1 MPETVWDLSHVRHKR
16 GLNGEKSALL
26 GRRRASM
33 GPKPQ
38 EPRASPPVPLAPDG
52 TAGQTLRNHRFTA
65 IPGEC
70 VMTDVSRPS
79 RLARPR
85 GPFSLKTLL
94 LAGGL
99 LAAGSLGAGIT
110 AAPAQAEVERWTV
123 VCGQS
128 ACLADY
134 QAAGLQ
140 ILIAPERGTRRLRAI
155 LRVSHKA
162 GPRCADRPAPRQR
175 LDHPSAHHRLQ
186 RPVLSGR
193 CRPGRHGRGPGP
205 LPQRLRGNGRPTAS
219 ASAR

>member
-1 MPETVWDLSHVRHKR
+1 
-16 GLNGEKSALL
+16 
-26 GRRRASM
+26 
-33 GPKPQ
+33 
-38 EPRASPPVPLAPDG
+38 
-52 TAGQTLRNHRFTA
+52 
-65 IPGEC
+65 
-70 VMTDVSRPS
+70 MTDVSRPS
-79 RLARPR
+79 RLAPRR

-162 GPRCADRPAPRQR
+162 GPDAPIALR
-175 LDHPSAHHRLQ
+175 LDSGWTAHLRTNACNDLFCQAVVGLEATDEVLARFRKDFEGMAAYRVGERTVMARFSLKGFSHALNQLQ
-186 RPVLSGR
+186 
-193 CRPGRHGRGPGP
+193 
-205 LPQRLRGNGRPTAS
+205 
-219 ASAR
+219 